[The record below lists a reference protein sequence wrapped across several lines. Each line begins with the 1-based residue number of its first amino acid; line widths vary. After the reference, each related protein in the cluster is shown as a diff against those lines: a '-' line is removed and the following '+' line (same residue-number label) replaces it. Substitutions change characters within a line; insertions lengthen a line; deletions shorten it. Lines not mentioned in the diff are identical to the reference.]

1 MENHTGISNRRRL
14 RKRMI
19 KKKEKLLTFSAK
31 AEKPTKRGMLDKGKI
46 HDHPL
51 PKCAK
56 TRNKGKK
63 RLRHGNYY
71 KNINYMH
78 RDMRQVISAEQ
89 AMNELQRMGTS

>member
-1 MENHTGISNRRRL
+1 
-14 RKRMI
+14 
-19 KKKEKLLTFSAK
+19 
-31 AEKPTKRGMLDKGKI
+31 MLDKGKI

-51 PKCAK
+51 VNSAK

-78 RDMRQVISAEQ
+78 RDMCQVVSAKQ
-89 AMNELQRMGTS
+89 AMDELQEVLMCP